1 MFGIH
6 YLKAG
11 PTQHVLH
18 YQNGSLRHSGPGV
31 AFYYFKPAATI
42 AVVPIGS
49 ADVPFIFNET
59 TADFQ
64 PITVQGQLTYRIT
77 DPELVAGLLDFTI
90 ADAIDH
96 YTTEDPEKLG
106 QRLVNLVQ
114 VAARA
119 EVQKRPLRAAIQASD
134 EITADILQTIQ
145 NDPALP
151 ALGVN
156 ILTLSIL
163 AVKPAPDTARALEAE
178 ARESFL
184 RQADEAIYD
193 RRNAAVEQ
201 ERRIKENELNTEL
214 AVEAKT
220 RQIREAKAEADL
232 AVEQKEQQIR
242 ETQLAG
248 QIRLEETRKELVTAR
263 AENVRT
269 EADAQAFVT
278 EASLR
283 PLQAL
288 DDETRQLLAMQ
299 SAEPRLM
306 VTMALKEM
314 AQNAAK
320 IGQLNISPD
329 LLESLLQK

>member
-1 MFGIH
+1 MLGIH

-11 PTQHVLH
+11 PTQYVLH
-18 YQNGSLRHSGPGV
+18 YQNGRIRHSGPGA
-31 AFYYFKPAATI
+31 AFYYYKPAATI
-42 AVVPIGS
+42 AVIPIGS

-90 ADAIDH
+90 AGDVDQYAS
-96 YTTEDPEKLG
+96 EDPEKLG

-114 VAARA
+114 VATRA
-119 EVQKRPLRAAIQASD
+119 EVQKRPLRSAIHASD
-134 EITADILQTIQ
+134 EITSDILAQIQ
-145 NDPALP
+145 QNPALP

-163 AVKPAPDTARALEAE
+163 AIKPAPDTARALEAE

-214 AVEAKT
+214 AVEAKN

-232 AVEQKEQQIR
+232 AVEQKQQQIR
-242 ETQLAG
+242 ESQLAG
-248 QIRLEETRKELVTAR
+248 QIRLEESRKELVAAR
-263 AENVRT
+263 AKNIRT
-269 EADAQAFVT
+269 EAEAQTFVT
-278 EASLR
+278 QASLR
-283 PLQAL
+283 PLQEL
-288 DDETRQLLAMQ
+288 DNETRQLLAMQ

-306 VTMALKEM
+306 VTMALKEL
-314 AQNAAK
+314 AQNASK